1 MSVERSVAR
10 MFTTAWVGRL
20 SRWAWLAAIAM
31 LLAASWSVVFSAGGT
46 QTAWPHV
53 FYLPIVLAALPFGRK
68 GGVGAGVAA
77 TVLCGP
83 LMPLDTAAG
92 IAQGVANW
100 ATRGGFFVAVGLL
113 AGATVDVLRR
123 SLTDSVVE
131 QVEYEI
137 ALATAASRPPDVEA
151 GRRIRRMLE
160 ERAFHT
166 VFQPIYSLTDGRLVG
181 VEALTRFDAEPY
193 RTPDVWFDEAAHV
206 GMSLA
211 LDLAVL
217 EMALGAAE
225 HLPEEVDLHL
235 NVEPPTLADHRLLE
249 LLATAGPNRRAVI
262 EVTEHAVIEDYRRLE
277 LARNQLRERGV
288 QFAVDDT
295 GAGFSSLRHIVRL
308 SPDMIKIDRSLV
320 HNLRQSPLQ
329 EAMASALV
337 QFALDTGTV
346 LVAEGIEDQTDL
358 VAWQKLG
365 AHTAQGYHLARPGP
379 LPAALRCKAIPQA
392 PARLRSTAS

>member
-1 MSVERSVAR
+1 MPVERPVSRVFAV
-10 MFTTAWVGRL
+10 AWVGRTSL
-20 SRWAWLAAIAM
+20 WAWLAVIAL
-31 LLAASWSVVFSAGGT
+31 LLALSWSVVFSAGGT

-68 GGVGAGVAA
+68 GGMGAGLAA
-77 TVLCGP
+77 TLLCGP
-83 LMPLDTAAG
+83 LMPMDTAAG
-92 IAQGVANW
+92 VAQGVANW
-100 ATRGGFFVAVGLL
+100 ATRGGFFIAVGLL

-131 QVEYEI
+131 QVEHEI
-137 ALATAASRPPDVEA
+137 ALATAASRPPDLEA
-151 GRRIRRMLE
+151 GRRIRHMLD
-160 ERAFHT
+160 ERALHT
-166 VFQPIYSLTDGRLVG
+166 VFQPIFSLTDGRLVA
-181 VEALTRFDAEPY
+181 VEALTRFDAEAY
-193 RTPDVWFDEAAHV
+193 RPPDVWFNEAAHV

-211 LDLAVL
+211 LDLAVI
-217 EMALGAAE
+217 EMALGAVE
-225 HLPEEVDLHL
+225 HLPDEVALHL
-235 NVEPPTLADHRLLE
+235 NVEPPTLADPRLLE
-249 LLATAGPNRRAVI
+249 LLATAGPHRRVVI
-262 EVTEHAVIEDYRRLE
+262 EVTEHAVIEDHRRLE
-277 LARNQLRERGV
+277 LARNQLRDRGI

-329 EAMASALV
+329 EAMARALV

-346 LVAEGIEDQTDL
+346 LVAEGIEDQADL

-379 LPAALRCKAIPQA
+379 LPAAPTCKALTQTLV
-392 PARLRSTAS
+392 RLRSTAS

>member
-1 MSVERSVAR
+1 
-10 MFTTAWVGRL
+10 
-20 SRWAWLAAIAM
+20 M
-31 LLAASWSVVFSAGGT
+31 L
-46 QTAWPHV
+46 
-53 FYLPIVLAALPFGRK
+53 
-68 GGVGAGVAA
+68 
-77 TVLCGP
+77 
-83 LMPLDTAAG
+83 D
-92 IAQGVANW
+92 
-100 ATRGGFFVAVGLL
+100 
-113 AGATVDVLRR
+113 
-123 SLTDSVVE
+123 
-131 QVEYEI
+131 
-137 ALATAASRPPDVEA
+137 
-151 GRRIRRMLE
+151 

-166 VFQPIYSLTDGRLVG
+166 VFQPIYSLTDGRLVA

-193 RTPDVWFDEAAHV
+193 RPPDVWFNEAAHV

-211 LDLAVL
+211 LDLAVI

-225 HLPEEVDLHL
+225 HLPEEVALHL

-249 LLATAGPNRRAVI
+249 LLATAGTHRRVVI

-277 LARNQLRERGV
+277 LARDQLRERGI

-346 LVAEGIEDQTDL
+346 LVAEGIEDHTDL
-358 VAWQKLG
+358 AAWQKLG

-379 LPAALRCKAIPQA
+379 LPAAPTCKAIPQV